1 MKLAHLTVVIAIA
14 ATAGCATERAVAPA
28 ATNSSASSSWGASS
42 SYAAQVP
49 LLYVVDGVRMQRDQV
64 PTLSADQVLSVSV
77 MKGHLALQKFGPDAA
92 YGVVLIT
99 TKSGSVPQ
107 T

>member
-1 MKLAHLTVVIAIA
+1 MKLGHLTLLFATAVV
-14 ATAGCATERAVAPA
+14 TAGCATERAVAP
-28 ATNSSASSSWGASS
+28 SSSSTSVRWGVSAN
-42 SYAAQVP
+42 AVDVP
-49 LLYVVDGVRMQRDQV
+49 LLYVVDGVRLQRDEV
-64 PTLSADQVLSVSV
+64 PSLNADQVLSVSV

-99 TKSGSVPQ
+99 TKARNVPQ